1 MSDETRGFGTPE
13 GGGGL
18 VPSQGTPQPPSAEPG
33 APPWQDAQQ
42 PPPGAG
48 TAYVPSPPHWS
59 AQPSSPPSVP
69 SRTPSSSGGGPS
81 LTRRAGAILLV
92 LGLVA
97 GGGIAFGVTRA
108 TNSSR
113 GGSVTINIDNT
124 PVHVSNSNASGVAQA
139 LVPAVPT
146 VIARTGGTSASLGSG
161 FVIGHNGSV
170 SYIVTNNHVV
180 STSKDLHVAMP
191 NGDNWP
197 ATLVGA
203 DSLDDLAVLSVPSGS
218 LPTVSFGDSS
228 QLEVG
233 QPVVAIGSPLGNQSS
248 VTSGVLSAL
257 HRTIT
262 AGGETGSSS
271 ELLQDVLQTDASI
284 NPGNSGGPLADVQG
298 RVIGVNVAVAGS
310 SSNIGYSIPSN
321 LAKRVVQW
329 IIAGEKVQH
338 PFLGISYLDS
348 IDAIETGKAFSGPGV
363 LVTAVTAG
371 TPAATAG
378 FKVNDILVGI
388 NGVKIYNGQTLGGL
402 IQDKNV
408 GDKLTCTVSR
418 GGQTLTLTP
427 TLVERPGNL

>member
-1 MSDETRGFGTPE
+1 MSEDTPGVGTPA
-13 GGGGL
+13 GASGYT
-18 VPSQGTPQPPSAEPG
+18 PPQGNPWPPSSEPG
-33 APPWQDAQQ
+33 SPPWQAPPLQT
-42 PPPGAG
+42 PPGAG
-48 TAYVPSPPHWS
+48 TPYVPTPPSWTE
-59 AQPSSPPSVP
+59 QPSAPPSFP
-69 SRTPSSSGGGPS
+69 SHTPPDDGAPS

-92 LGLVA
+92 VGLVV
-97 GGGIAFGVTRA
+97 GGGIAFGVTKA
-108 TNSSR
+108 TNSAP
-113 GGSVTINIDNT
+113 GGSVTINVDNT
-124 PVHVSNSNASGVAQA
+124 PVHASGSNASGVAQA

-161 FVIGHNGSV
+161 FVISHNGNL
-170 SYIVTNNHVV
+170 SYIVTNNHVI
-180 STSKDLHVAMP
+180 SSSKDLHVAMP

-228 QLEVG
+228 QLQVG
-233 QPVVAIGSPLGNQSS
+233 QPVVAVGSPLGNQSS
-248 VTSGVLSAL
+248 VTAGVLSAL

-262 AGGETGSSS
+262 AGGESGSSS

-321 LAKRVVQW
+321 LARRVVQW

-348 IDAIETGKAFSGPGV
+348 IDAIESGKAFSGPGV
-363 LVTAVTAG
+363 LVTAVSAG

-378 FKVNDILVGI
+378 FKVNDVLVAI
-388 NGVKIYNGQTLGGL
+388 NGVKISNGQTLGGL

-408 GDKLTCTVSR
+408 GDKLTCTVAR